1 MRVPMNSNTPPF
13 MNEELNDIWQK
24 SKKAEQQLPIDE
36 SEVEAA
42 LAKVHKRLPN
52 RHSEK
57 QGFILSEKAW
67 LNTRYLVAAMALIV
81 LSLYFI
87 FVPKTISVPY
97 GEIAIIDLPDG
108 STAELNSGT
117 SINYTR
123 LFGWTHRNMTVNGEV
138 FFSVN
143 KSDTPFIV
151 EANGTITEVI
161 GTQFNIRSWKSDPLA
176 ETKVSVSEGAVTFYP
191 GKSSDNRIELSAG
204 TQSHWNLEMQTPAD
218 PVRIS
223 QNDIAG
229 WRTNRLVFQNQPLA
243 IILDELERRF
253 NTEIV
258 LQIPG
263 AEKELLTAYYSD
275 PGSIT
280 SVLDDI
286 STVKG
291 FRYAPTSNGYR
302 IYK

>member
-1 MRVPMNSNTPPF
+1 MRVHMNSNTPPF
-13 MNEELNDIWQK
+13 MNEDFNEIWQE
-24 SKKAEQQLPIDE
+24 SKKAEPELPLDKSDI
-36 SEVEAA
+36 EVAF
-42 LAKVHKRLPN
+42 AKVQKRLPDQY
-52 RHSEK
+52 SEK
-57 QGFILSEKAW
+57 QDYIFTERTW

-97 GEIAIIDLPDG
+97 GEIAIVDLPDG

-143 KSDTPFIV
+143 RSDTPFIV
-151 EANGTITEVI
+151 EANGTVTEVI
-161 GTQFNIRSWKSDPLA
+161 GTQFNIRSWKSDPLS
-176 ETKVSVSEGAVTFYP
+176 ETKVSVSEGVVEFYP
-191 GKSSDNRIELSAG
+191 GKTSDNRIELLAG
-204 TQSHWNLEMQTPAD
+204 TQSRWNLEMQAPAD

-223 QNDIAG
+223 QTDIAG

-253 NTEIV
+253 NTVIV